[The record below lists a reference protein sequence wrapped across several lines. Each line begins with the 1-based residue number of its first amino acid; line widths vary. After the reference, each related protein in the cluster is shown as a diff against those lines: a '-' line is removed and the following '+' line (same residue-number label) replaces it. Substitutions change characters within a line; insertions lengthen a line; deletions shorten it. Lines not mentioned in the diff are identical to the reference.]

1 MRSSLRS
8 PSQVEESQGF
18 LLQLEKDLKIPPST
32 RLVVEFPCSESRAMP
47 SSPSQL
53 ESRLDF
59 PGATREAPL
68 VPHRNS
74 RKTQHVAPQLE
85 KNHEFGPSSREEAL
99 LFLQGLESNP
109 ESPLKT
115 TQEA

>member
-18 LLQLEKDLKIPPST
+18 LLQLEKDLEIPPST
-32 RLVVEFPCSESRAMP
+32 CLVVEFPCSESRAMP

-74 RKTQHVAPQLE
+74 RKTRHVVPQLE
-85 KNHEFGPSSREEAL
+85 KNHEFGPREEAL

-109 ESPLKT
+109 ESPLKS